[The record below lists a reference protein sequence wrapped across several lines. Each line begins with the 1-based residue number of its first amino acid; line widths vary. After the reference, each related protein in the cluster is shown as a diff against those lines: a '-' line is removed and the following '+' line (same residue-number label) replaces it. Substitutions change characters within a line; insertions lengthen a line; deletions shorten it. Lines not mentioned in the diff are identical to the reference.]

1 MCLPF
6 KILYFLDSD
15 KTALAEVRRTDLSGE
30 TDKSKLYFWFL
41 LRKKT
46 GQISRLEF
54 ISMRSDNGK
63 EERIFS
69 QGKLSFDKFLGEF
82 EDAAGKLLLKSQ
94 PVHQLPEMARE
105 KISTFLRNLR

>member
-6 KILYFLDSD
+6 KTLYFLDGD
-15 KTALAEVRRTDLSGE
+15 ETALAEVRRADLPGE

-46 GQISRLEF
+46 GQINRLEF
-54 ISMRSDNGK
+54 VSMRSDNGK

-69 QGKLSFDKFLGEF
+69 QGKLSFDKLLGVF
-82 EDAAGKLLLKSQ
+82 EDANGKLMLKSQ
-94 PVHQLPEMARE
+94 PVRQLPEMTRE

>member
-1 MCLPF
+1 MYLPF
-6 KILYFLDSD
+6 KTLYFLDGD
-15 KTALAEVRRTDLSGE
+15 ETALVEVRRSDLPGE
-30 TDKSKLYFWFL
+30 ADKSKLYFWFL

-54 ISMRSDNGK
+54 ISMRSDNEK

-69 QGKLSFDKFLGEF
+69 QGKLSFDKLLGEF
-82 EDAAGKLLLKSQ
+82 EDANGKLILKSR
-94 PVHQLPEMARE
+94 PVRQLPEMIRE

>member
-6 KILYFLDSD
+6 KILYFLDND
-15 KTALAEVRRTDLSGE
+15 KTVLVEIRRTDLPGE

-46 GQISRLEF
+46 GQLSRLEF
-54 ISMRSDNGK
+54 VSMRSDNGK
-63 EERIFS
+63 EERIFN
-69 QGKLSFDKFLGEF
+69 QGKLSFDKSLGEF
-82 EDAAGKLLLKSQ
+82 EDATGKRLLKSQ
-94 PVHQLPEMARE
+94 PVHQLPEMTRE